1 MAAARP
7 TVNVNEFVDGMAQDQ
22 DATGA
27 AAATTTT
34 TNDTTGVTTAVPST
48 PGTPTRSPQRF
59 DVGTP
64 AVDAAEGPPSEL
76 KQLAARMEAQLSQF
90 AAFFE
95 KAACE
100 SEALSKRLAA
110 LEKPTAAAG
119 ATDPWFRPV
128 APPPGAQ
135 TAFQEVS
142 TPVQPQAAGGASHEP
157 LKPLH
162 HKHIH
167 RRRGYV
173 VHVDQELPQGLAP
186 R

>member
-1 MAAARP
+1 MKHAAARP
-7 TVNVNEFVDGMAQDQ
+7 IVNVNEFVDGVAQDQ
-22 DATGA
+22 DATGAA

-95 KAACE
+95 KAARE
-100 SEALSKRLAA
+100 SEAMSKRLAA
-110 LEKPTAAAG
+110 P
-119 ATDPWFRPV
+119 
-128 APPPGAQ
+128 
-135 TAFQEVS
+135 
-142 TPVQPQAAGGASHEP
+142 
-157 LKPLH
+157 
-162 HKHIH
+162 
-167 RRRGYV
+167 
-173 VHVDQELPQGLAP
+173 
-186 R
+186 